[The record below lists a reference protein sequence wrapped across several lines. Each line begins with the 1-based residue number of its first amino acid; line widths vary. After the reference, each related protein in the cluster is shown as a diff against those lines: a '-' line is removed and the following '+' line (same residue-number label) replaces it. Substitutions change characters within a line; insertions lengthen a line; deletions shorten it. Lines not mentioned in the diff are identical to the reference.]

1 MLRGKKGQPLR
12 GLLFLCTPL
21 YTPIAGGAMKRFV
34 ISCLVGTFPCLAATA
49 AAAAT
54 CDTLATLA
62 LKDAKVTRAELVPAG
77 HFTRTDDEPAAANA
91 YRSLPDFC
99 LGAATLPPSIESD
112 MKIEVWMPATDWNG
126 TVQGQ

>member
-77 HFTRTDDEPAAANA
+77 HSPGPTMSRRRRMPTGACLISAA
-91 YRSLPDFC
+91 SPQL
-99 LGAATLPPSIESD
+99 
-112 MKIEVWMPATDWNG
+112 
-126 TVQGQ
+126 